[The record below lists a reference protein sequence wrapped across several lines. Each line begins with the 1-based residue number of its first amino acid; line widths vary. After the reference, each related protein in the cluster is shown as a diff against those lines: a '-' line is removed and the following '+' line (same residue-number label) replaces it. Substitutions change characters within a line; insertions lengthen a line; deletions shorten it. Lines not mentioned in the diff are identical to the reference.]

1 MNEKTLKTLAIK
13 SIIAMLS
20 VVLFSVIFT
29 EYNDEIV
36 SVIKNIKHVIINKD
50 KEAVVIA
57 SEGESKSPV
66 KVYKNIETK
75 EIVNSIGNTYLK
87 IKKPLEKTFSVKL
100 EDFYMERQIRVSI
113 SDLEDKLIKKD
124 DVVFDGTQGEPLLD
138 VAVSYKYNTETFL
151 YTAVLDIE
159 LDNIYAC
166 RMYEDKE
173 NIYIDLLKPY
183 EVYEKIVVIDVG
195 HGGNDI
201 GAYTEDMKVFEKDI
215 NLEIVLCL
223 KELLDKKE
231 DIKVYYTRLTD
242 EKVYLNPRLNLANDV
257 GADMFISIHCNS
269 SEYKSAKG
277 SEALYSTKHQKKL
290 SIKSDKLA
298 EILLNQ
304 LTTTTNMKNRGLI
317 NGDEIYIIGNAK
329 VPVALIEIG
338 FISSPEELKFL
349 KKKKNQKSIAEG
361 IYNGILKVYEQLG
374 EQKDREAGEK

>member
-20 VVLFSVIFT
+20 VVLFSAIFT
-29 EYNDEIV
+29 KYNNEIV
-36 SVIKNIKHVIINKD
+36 FIIENIKNIINNEEKEDSVVDFESENKSVIKT
-50 KEAVVIA
+50 
-57 SEGESKSPV
+57 
-66 KVYKNIETK
+66 YKNIETK
-75 EIVNSIGNTYLK
+75 EVVNSIGNTYLK
-87 IKKPLEKTFSVKL
+87 IKKPLEKSFPVEL
-100 EDFYMERQIRVSI
+100 EDFYMERQIRVFI
-113 SDLEDKLIKKD
+113 SELEDKLIKKD
-124 DVVFDGTQGEPLLD
+124 DVIFDGNKGEPLLD
-138 VAVSYKYNTETFL
+138 VAISYNYNPETFL

-159 LDNIYAC
+159 LDNIYVC
-166 RMYEDKE
+166 CMYEDKE
-173 NIYIDLLKPY
+173 NIYIDLLEPH
-183 EVYEKIVVIDVG
+183 EVYEKIIVIDVG

-257 GADMFISIHCNS
+257 RADMFISIHCNS

-317 NGDEIYIIGNAK
+317 NADEIYIIGNAK

-338 FISSPEELKFL
+338 FISSPDELKFL
-349 KKKKNQKSIAEG
+349 KKKKNQELIAEG
-361 IYNGILKVYEQLG
+361 IYNGILKVYEQLE
-374 EQKDREAGEK
+374 EQKDKK

>member
-13 SIIAMLS
+13 SMIAMLS
-20 VVLFSVIFT
+20 VVLFSAIFT
-29 EYNDEIV
+29 KYNDEIV
-36 SVIKNIKHVIINKD
+36 FAIKNIKYIINN
-50 KEAVVIA
+50 KEEEDSVVDF
-57 SEGESKSPV
+57 ENESKPFV
-66 KVYKNIETK
+66 KTYKNIETK
-75 EIVNSIGNTYLK
+75 EVVNSIGNTYLK
-87 IKKPLEKTFSVKL
+87 IKKPLEKSFPIKL

-113 SDLEDKLIKKD
+113 SNLEDKLIKKD
-124 DVVFDGTQGEPLLD
+124 DVIFDGTKGEPLLD
-138 VAVSYKYNTETFL
+138 VAISYNYNPETFF

-159 LDNIYAC
+159 LDNIYVC
-166 RMYEDKE
+166 CMYEDKE
-173 NIYIDLLKPY
+173 NIYIDLLEPH
-183 EVYEKIVVIDVG
+183 EVYKKIVVIDVG

-201 GAYTEDMKVFEKDI
+201 GAYTEDMKIFEKDI

-257 GADMFISIHCNS
+257 RADMFISIHCNS

-304 LTTTTNMKNRGLI
+304 LTTTTNMKSRGLI

-349 KKKKNQKSIAEG
+349 KKKKNQELIAEG
-361 IYNGILKVYEQLG
+361 IYNGILKVYEQLE